1 MTLPRW
7 VDFEFSE
14 RTAAVMARRLSG
26 SSAAWGRLFANAQA
40 VLSTRTD
47 TRDSESESSYDFKEW
62 RDLVAAARVLD
73 LAATEFGVSDIQNR
87 KNAAILAACAFGMSG
102 TAVSAS
108 AVIENH
114 KLLDNEL
121 TPGELTALA
130 LSSPNL
136 CRSLYQRLPER
147 TRHRNC
153 LENIVVFL
161 VTGRDEQLEIA
172 SEELD
177 RAIWEEDSPW
187 EGYLLRLSRLALSH
201 IGRLAVARVLG
212 TDQSRFPDGYVSR
225 LASDSPMLLPSQYE
239 AISGFGVFDSERN
252 LLISLPTGTGKTLL
266 GELALMSSL
275 GNEPGLACYIAPYVA
290 LGRQVADKIRRHT
303 PPEVRVHQLVG
314 GYREPDD
321 IDPENYP
328 EVIVATPERFD
339 ALLRLRGDLLSSI
352 RCVVFDEA
360 HIVGNSQR
368 GIRVEGLITR
378 LRLAAQRGDRV
389 PKFLL
394 LSAVLSNTDAI
405 ATWIGISPTD
415 VVSGTW
421 RPSAKRLLRW
431 TQDGALKLHAGD
443 DPLRSNPSEVLG
455 ETNLPWPQVDFYQA
469 HHYGSI
475 RQQEPRALE
484 NTAYLADFEYKQ
496 FQQPVLCICS
506 TRSKTR
512 RLATQAAER
521 FPVIDPLPQPIM
533 GIINLIDQKY
543 AYLRPLREAL
553 RRGVAYHNSS
563 LPHDLRESIERAVET
578 RALKVVAATTTLAE
592 GVDLPFR
599 VTILADWLTFD
610 GENDQPMESL
620 LFKNIA
626 GRCGRAGQFTEGD
639 TVVFDNP
646 VGDPRLTSPF
656 AARQVLQDNIFFAE
670 TLPILTSAISRV
682 SPQVAVSAVG
692 SQLLAAIPENPST
705 LDLASTFHEL
715 SFAFQTEGTG
725 VAATRIKAAI
735 GEILDDTDGQAL
747 AVISSPATLTPF
759 GRAASSSGLSPKTA
773 KRLRT
778 ALNELT
784 DKGASRK
791 DLIDI
796 GTALLRSL
804 GDADEQ
810 VNPDLRKAVTN
821 RKSRP
826 IVRLNSLDLVIDLWI
841 SGKSYEAIF
850 PDIPSNQRSRRQPRL
865 QEWLAGVLEDS
876 TWIEEFAKFHDFM
889 SNCIEFFLPWLFRAA
904 RPLEEIDEHPER
916 PWLEWSRFVEL
927 GVDNNW
933 AVRMLDDNVIQERE
947 AARTVGKHLDTKSS
961 QGELSTGDVQ
971 QILREVLGED
981 NQTISVVLDWFHQ
994 LDRSQLSS
1002 P

>member
-1 MTLPRW
+1 MTLPAW

-26 SSAAWGRLFANAQA
+26 LSAAWGWLFANAQA
-40 VLSTRTD
+40 VLASRTD
-47 TRDSESESSYDFKEW
+47 TRDSEQESSYDFGKW
-62 RDLVAAARVLD
+62 CDLVAAARILD
-73 LAATEFGVSDIQNR
+73 LAASEFGVSDAHNR

-114 KLLDNEL
+114 KLLDNDL

-136 CRSLYQRLPER
+136 CRLLYPRLPER
-147 TRHRNC
+147 TRHRTC
-153 LENIVVFL
+153 VENIASFL
-161 VTGRDEQLEIA
+161 GTGRDELLETA
-172 SEELD
+172 SEALN

-187 EGYLLRLSRLALSH
+187 EGYLLRLSRLCLAH
-201 IGRLAVARVLG
+201 TRRLAVARLFG
-212 TDQSRFPDGYVSR
+212 SEESLFPTGYVDR
-225 LASDSPMLLPSQYE
+225 LASDSPTLLPSQYE
-239 AISGFGVFDSERN
+239 AISEYGVLDQDRN

-266 GELALMSSL
+266 GEIALLSSL
-275 GNEPGLACYIAPYVA
+275 GSEPGLACYIAPYVA

-328 EVIVATPERFD
+328 EVVVATPERFD

-360 HIVGNSQR
+360 HIVGNNQR
-368 GIRVEGLITR
+368 GIRVEGIITR
-378 LRLAAQRGDRV
+378 LRLAARRGDRV
-389 PKFLL
+389 PRFVL

-405 ATWIGISPTD
+405 ATWLGISPAS

-431 TQDGALKLHAGD
+431 TQDGNLRLHAGD

-455 ETNLPWPQVDFYQA
+455 ETHLPWPQVDFYRA
-469 HHYGSI
+469 RHYGSI

-484 NTAYLADFEYKQ
+484 NIAYLADFEYQQ
-496 FQQPVLCICS
+496 FHQPVLCICS

-512 RLATQAAER
+512 RLAAQVAER
-521 FPVIDPLPQPIM
+521 FPVLEPLPQPIA
-533 GIINLIDQKY
+533 GSINLIDQKY
-543 AYLRPLREAL
+543 AYLRPLKEAL

-578 RALKVVAATTTLAE
+578 RVLNVVAATTTLAE

-610 GENDQPMESL
+610 GENDRPMESL

-646 VGDPRLTSPF
+646 VGDSRLTSPG
-656 AARQVLQDNIFFAE
+656 ARQVLQDNIFFTE
-670 TLPILTSAISRV
+670 TQPVLTSAIGRV
-682 SPQVAVSAVG
+682 SPQVAVSTIG
-692 SQLLAAIPENPST
+692 SQLLAAIAENP
-705 LDLASTFHEL
+705 LAEDLASSFHEL
-715 SFAFQTEGTG
+715 SFAHQTESSG
-725 VAATRIKAAI
+725 VAAARIGMAI
-735 GEILDDTDGQAL
+735 NEILDNSEGQAL
-747 AVISSPATLTPF
+747 ATASSPAILTDF

-773 KRLRT
+773 RRLRT
-778 ALNELT
+778 VLGELT
-784 DKGASRK
+784 DKGASREG
-791 DLIDI
+791 LIEI
-796 GTALLRSL
+796 GAALLRSL
-804 GDADEQ
+804 GDVDEQ

-821 RKSRP
+821 PRSRP
-826 IVRLNSLDLVIDLWI
+826 IVRPDAIDLVLDLWL

-850 PDIPSNQRSRRQPRL
+850 PEIPANQHSSRRPRL
-865 QEWLAGVLEDS
+865 QDWLAGMPEDS

-889 SNCIEFFLPWLFRAA
+889 SNCIEFFLPWLLRAA
-904 RPLEEIDEHPER
+904 RPLEEIDGHPER

-927 GVDNNW
+927 GVDSDW
-933 AVRMLDDNVIQERE
+933 AIHLLDDDIIENRE
-947 AARTVGKHLDTKSS
+947 IARTVGQQLNERSPEGK
-961 QGELSTGDVQ
+961 LSIEDVRQ
-971 QILREVLGED
+971 VLLEVLGED
-981 NQTISVVLDWFHQ
+981 DQAIAAVLNWYGR
-994 LDRSQLSS
+994 LD
-1002 P
+1002 